1 LYCSIPFSTILEE
14 LRRLKKPTFVCVN
27 DRLVRNVKTVR
38 ATVFIACILYKRRQ
52 IVDAEKA
59 CIRLLLSL

>member
-1 LYCSIPFSTILEE
+1 
-14 LRRLKKPTFVCVN
+14 LKKPTFVCVN